1 MIFHETDLSGV
12 FIIEPELIRD
22 ERGFFTS
29 TWNAR
34 EFEQR
39 GLNVNLRQCNIA
51 FNLQRGTIRGMH
63 FQKKP
68 HQEAKLARCVRGAI
82 YDVVIDLR
90 PESPTRYRWVAVEL
104 TQENRRMLY
113 IPEGLAHGYQT
124 LTDNA
129 EVFYQISEYYHPQ
142 SADGVRWNDPVFSI
156 PWPLPVAVIAERDA
170 NYPLITR

>member
-12 FIIEPELIRD
+12 LIIEPELIRD

-68 HQEAKLARCVRGAI
+68 HQEAKLTRCVRGAI

-156 PWPLPVAVIAERDA
+156 PWPLPVSVIAERDA